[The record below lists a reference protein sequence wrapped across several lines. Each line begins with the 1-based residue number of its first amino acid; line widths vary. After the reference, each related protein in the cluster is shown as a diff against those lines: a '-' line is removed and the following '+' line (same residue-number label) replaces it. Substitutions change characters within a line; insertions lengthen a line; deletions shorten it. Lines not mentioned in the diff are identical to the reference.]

1 MRLLALAAAAAAASS
16 AGALAAPKPCF
27 DRLNGEP
34 FETVCYRLL
43 ANASGGLLTV
53 REYAGTD
60 ADAQLVTFAAPATVT
75 VYQEALL
82 MTGFY
87 VIDYFTNHSL
97 LSSRTV
103 PITLRPPT
111 SAQKSEWVGQ
121 MALAPSQWPPA
132 AQPPAPDA
140 PTALAP
146 RGNVTLASLR
156 ETFQQSPQPSDFDG
170 LCERLRAAVPSELPA
185 WTVDEASP
193 VSPTHAR
200 FFGEAF
206 TGPWECECWVG
217 VVKA

>member
-1 MRLLALAAAAAAASS
+1 MRLLALVFAAAASAAS
-16 AGALAAPKPCF
+16 AGALAAPTPCF
-27 DRLNGEP
+27 GSLNGAP

-53 REYAGTD
+53 REYAGAD
-60 ADAQLVTFAAPATVT
+60 ADARLVTFAAPATVT
-75 VYQEALL
+75 TYQEALL
-82 MTGFY
+82 MTAFY

-111 SAQKSEWVGQ
+111 SAQNSDWIGQ
-121 MALAPSQWPPA
+121 MALAPSKWPPA
-132 AQPPAPDA
+132 AKPPAPDA
-140 PTALAP
+140 PTALVP
-146 RGNVTLASLR
+146 RGRLTLASLR
-156 ETFQQSPQPSDFDG
+156 ATFQQSPQPSDFDD
-170 LCERLRAAVPSELPA
+170 LCKRLRAAVPTELPA

-200 FFGEAF
+200 YFSEDF

-217 VVKA
+217 VKA